1 MDEQIESKTATILRL
16 RINNEFDTY
25 FYNIKVKY
33 FIQKTDSIV
42 IDKYDLP
49 GAQISLDSLN
59 ENVWTITIAID
70 SIPPGIYPYE
80 AGFCLGIHK
89 KNNWMP
95 RDKNKDPS
103 YIASTNFVINDK
115 VELNI
120 GGNHLPNAKPLAL
133 VSGTKMLI
141 NDGDSIPFAWNKVPN
156 AERYRLTIYSS
167 DSTQIY
173 QKETYGYRD
182 AVVLNAEDYLWKV
195 EAKNSTTEYGGTGSL
210 INSLHIGNF
219 SAGSVLE
226 QKIHGIASTTG
237 HKDTPML
244 VVGWG
249 EFVDLRE
256 WDHPHMERSF
266 LDENETS
273 SCWAIAI
280 KNLNQH
286 FGGNLSLDEIRWHVQ
301 KETRG
306 VTNTFGFG
314 SSARA
319 KGTGDVITGLKYA
332 FDSTLAYE
340 VYTAKHPLNYDDVKR
355 YLNNE
360 QEIIIGIS
368 AVETNG
374 HDMLIDAYYTTT
386 EGNFV
391 RCINFDNLG
400 KSVIIS
406 MDCLSKMVDW
416 HIVMDA
422 PQTVKN
428 MDSLLGVEKFDKYSS
443 WIEWTDSDNDG
454 ITDFDEIYRFGTNPN
469 LADSDTDGVN
479 DKDEIYS
486 YTIMEKSL
494 YNLIGAHI
502 GDLSQIRFID
512 GIDDEY
518 MADVDDD

>member
-120 GGNHLPNAKPLAL
+120 SGNHLPNAKPLAL

-167 DSTQIY
+167 DS
-173 QKETYGYRD
+173 
-182 AVVLNAEDYLWKV
+182 DYLWKV
-195 EAKNSTTEYGGTGSL
+195 EAKNSMTEYGGTGSL

-266 LDENETS
+266 
-273 SCWAIAI
+273 
-280 KNLNQH
+280 
-286 FGGNLSLDEIRWHVQ
+286 LDEIRWHVQ

-406 MDCLSKMVDW
+406 MDSLSKMVDW